1 MNSKQGRDG
10 TSELVWIKSSYSG
23 GEGGM
28 CVEVAASGPTAIH
41 VRDSKH
47 AQGPQLAF
55 HITEW
60 GAFIGGLR
68 AEEFDA

>member
-1 MNSKQGRDG
+1 MNNKQAD
-10 TSELVWIKSSYSG
+10 SDAPELSWFKSSYSDN
-23 GEGGM
+23 EGGM
-28 CVEVAASGPTAIH
+28 CVEVATGPTAIR

-60 GAFIGGLR
+60 GTFIGSLR
-68 AEEFDA
+68 TGEFNA

>member
-1 MNSKQGRDG
+1 MNIKQDG
-10 TSELVWIKSSYSG
+10 AGASGLTWFKSSYSSS
-23 GEGGM
+23 EGGM
-28 CVEVAASGPTAIH
+28 CVEVASDPTAIH

-55 HITEW
+55 HIREW

-68 AEEFDA
+68 AGEFDA

>member
-1 MNSKQGRDG
+1 MHTKRDG
-10 TSELVWIKSSYSG
+10 ADASELTWFKSSYSS

-28 CVEVAASGPTAIH
+28 CVEVASGPTAIH

-60 GAFIGGLR
+60 HAFIGSLR
-68 AEEFDA
+68 AEKFDA

>member
-1 MNSKQGRDG
+1 L
-10 TSELVWIKSSYSG
+10 TWFKSSHSSS
-23 GEGGM
+23 EGGM
-28 CVEVAASGPTAIH
+28 CVEVAAGPTAIH

-47 AQGPQLAF
+47 AQVPQLAF

-60 GAFIGGLR
+60 SAFIGSLR